1 MNFLP
6 IDFSTT
12 SFYFSMMTDEWD
24 DEEESDD
31 EENFAVDLTGKTN
44 GIDNAL
50 IRWTAMLIAQGY
62 KSHEVRRRLSEADL
76 DSRLTQGEWKRLMSL
91 AQQQAEDMQHLAISK
106 AELGDTDWLRLDSY
120 SRRRRSIARLEGIIL
135 QAHSLADNVSKL
147 NNVSFM
153 IGGLM
158 KAQDA
163 LDKMSGAQD
172 AKPQVVVNIGYDP
185 MEQFRQVVQEELR
198 TIDIDP
204 KQVIETDNLNEES
217 D

>member
-1 MNFLP
+1 MKFLP
-6 IDFSTT
+6 IYFSTT
-12 SFYFSMMTDEWD
+12 SCYFMTMEDEWD
-24 DEEESDD
+24 SEESDD
-31 EENFAVDLTGKTN
+31 SEKFELDLTGKTN
-44 GIDNAL
+44 GIDNVL

-62 KSHEVRRRLSEADL
+62 KGHEIRRRLSEADL
-76 DSRLTQGEWKRLMSL
+76 DSRLTQGEYKRLMSL
-91 AQQQAEDMQHLAISK
+91 AQQQAEDMQDLAISK
-106 AELGDTDWLRLDSY
+106 AELADTDWLRLDSY
-120 SRRRRSIARLEGIIL
+120 SRRRRNIARLEGIIL

-198 TIDIDP
+198 TIDI
-204 KQVIETDNLNEES
+204 KAEEVIDSDTPES

>member
-6 IDFSTT
+6 IYFSTT
-12 SFYFSMMTDEWD
+12 SFYFNAMTDEWD
-24 DEEESDD
+24 DDDSKD
-31 EENFAVDLTGKTN
+31 EEKFELDLTGKTN

-62 KSHEVRRRLSEADL
+62 KTHEVRRRLSEADL

-91 AQQQAEDMQHLAISK
+91 AQQQSEDMQHLAISK

-198 TIDIDP
+198 TIDIDAE
-204 KQVIETDNLNEES
+204 QVIETDNLNEES

>member
-1 MNFLP
+1 MKFLP
-6 IDFSTT
+6 IYFSTT
-12 SFYFSMMTDEWD
+12 SCYFMTMEDEWD
-24 DEEESDD
+24 SDESD
-31 EENFAVDLTGKTN
+31 ESEKFELDLTGKTN
-44 GIDNAL
+44 GIDNVL

-62 KSHEVRRRLSEADL
+62 KSHEIRRRLSEADL
-76 DSRLTQGEWKRLMSL
+76 DSRLTQGEYKRLMSL
-91 AQQQAEDMQHLAISK
+91 AQQQAEDMQDLAISK
-106 AELGDTDWLRLDSY
+106 AELADTDWLRLDSY
-120 SRRRRSIARLEGIIL
+120 SRRRRNIARLEGIIL

-198 TIDIDP
+198 TIDINAEE
-204 KQVIETDNLNEES
+204 VIESDTPES

>member
-1 MNFLP
+1 MEGDW
-6 IDFSTT
+6 ID
-12 SFYFSMMTDEWD
+12 DD
-24 DEEESDD
+24 DED
-31 EENFAVDLTGKTN
+31 EAEFALDLSGKTH

-50 IRWTAMLIAQGY
+50 IRWTAMLFAQGY
-62 KSHEVRRRLSEADL
+62 KPHEVRRKLGEADL
-76 DSRLTQGEWKRLMSL
+76 DSRLTQEQWNGLMSL
-91 AQQQAEDMQHLAISK
+91 ATKEAEDMQHLAISK
-106 AELGDTDWLRLDSY
+106 AELSDTDWLRLDSY

-198 TIDIDP
+198 TIDIDAE
-204 KQVIETDNLNEES
+204 QVIETDNQNEES

>member
-1 MNFLP
+1 
-6 IDFSTT
+6 
-12 SFYFSMMTDEWD
+12 MTMEDEWD
-24 DEEESDD
+24 SDESD
-31 EENFAVDLTGKTN
+31 ESEKFELDLTGKTN
-44 GIDNAL
+44 GIDNVL

-62 KSHEVRRRLSEADL
+62 KSHEIRRRLSEADL
-76 DSRLTQGEWKRLMSL
+76 DSRLTQGEYKRLMSL
-91 AQQQAEDMQHLAISK
+91 AQQQAEDMQDLAISK
-106 AELGDTDWLRLDSY
+106 AELADTDWLRLDSY
-120 SRRRRSIARLEGIIL
+120 SRRRRNIARLEGIIL

-198 TIDIDP
+198 TIDINAEE
-204 KQVIETDNLNEES
+204 VIESDTPES

>member
-1 MNFLP
+1 
-6 IDFSTT
+6 
-12 SFYFSMMTDEWD
+12 
-24 DEEESDD
+24 
-31 EENFAVDLTGKTN
+31 
-44 GIDNAL
+44 
-50 IRWTAMLIAQGY
+50 
-62 KSHEVRRRLSEADL
+62 
-76 DSRLTQGEWKRLMSL
+76 MSL
-91 AQQQAEDMQHLAISK
+91 AQQQAEDMQDLAISK
-106 AELGDTDWLRLDSY
+106 AELADTDWLRLDSY
-120 SRRRRSIARLEGIIL
+120 SRRRRNIARLEGIIL

-198 TIDIDP
+198 TIDINAEE
-204 KQVIETDNLNEES
+204 VIDSDTPES

>member
-1 MNFLP
+1 MKFLP
-6 IDFSTT
+6 IYFSTT
-12 SFYFSMMTDEWD
+12 SCYFMTMEDEWD
-24 DEEESDD
+24 SDESD
-31 EENFAVDLTGKTN
+31 ESEKFELDLTGKTN
-44 GIDNAL
+44 GIDNVL

-62 KSHEVRRRLSEADL
+62 KSHEIRRRLSEADL
-76 DSRLTQGEWKRLMSL
+76 DSRLTQGEYKRLMSL
-91 AQQQAEDMQHLAISK
+91 AQQQAEDMQDLAISK
-106 AELGDTDWLRLDSY
+106 AELADTDWLRLDSY
-120 SRRRRSIARLEGIIL
+120 SRRRRNIARLEGIIL

-198 TIDIDP
+198 TIDINAEE
-204 KQVIETDNLNEES
+204 VIDSDTPES